1 MAKTFYYYQQIDEIG
16 KEIAIVKAPKPIT
29 DTVHYREI
37 TKDYYD
43 AVLEFLRE
51 QAEMENE
58 ENDN

>member
-1 MAKTFYYYQQIDEIG
+1 MAKQFFYYQQIDEIG

-37 TKDYYD
+37 TKEYYE

-51 QAEMENE
+51 QATEEE
-58 ENDN
+58 ENGN